1 MKTRAVSIAAVLIAA
16 AAIAGCGSSSY
27 DSSASATEANSE
39 GTELVTR
46 LFEDVKTKNKADL
59 EKFLTPNWQ
68 LQRATGAPLTKSE
81 FIDGLPELSRYKI
94 EQVKAREY
102 DDSMSVAFVA
112 TTDLVVDGTRFP
124 GTPAPYLSS
133 FIEVDDEW
141 YLLSH
146 ANLNKP
152 K

>member
-1 MKTRAVSIAAVLIAA
+1 MRNRVASIAAVLIAA
-16 AAIAGCGSSSY
+16 AAIAGCGASSY
-27 DSSASATEANSE
+27 AADGSASDVNAE
-39 GTELVTR
+39 GTTLVTR
-46 LFEDVKTKNKADL
+46 LLEDVKTKNTGDL
-59 EKFLTPNWQ
+59 EKFLTPNWL

-81 FIDGLPELSRYKI
+81 FIDGLPDLTSYSI
-94 EQVKAREY
+94 SNVKALQYE
-102 DDSMSVAFVA
+102 DSMAVSFTA
-112 TTDLVVDGTRFP
+112 TTDLIVDGTKFP

-133 FIEVDDEW
+133 FIKVGDEW

>member
-1 MKTRAVSIAAVLIAA
+1 MKSRLPLLLTALLIAA
-16 AAIAGCGSSSY
+16 SIAGCGSSSY
-27 DSSASATEANSE
+27 DSSASATESNSE

-46 LFEDVKTKNKADL
+46 LLEDVKTKNKADL

-112 TTDLVVDGTRFP
+112 TTDLVVDGTKFP

>member
-1 MKTRAVSIAAVLIAA
+1 MKSRLTLLLAALLIAA
-16 AAIAGCGSSSY
+16 SIAGCGSSSY
-27 DSSASATEANSE
+27 DSSASATESNSE

-46 LFEDVKTKNKADL
+46 LLEDVKTKNKADL

-68 LQRATGAPLTKSE
+68 LQRATGEPLTKSE
-81 FIDGLPELSRYKI
+81 FIDGLPELSSYKI
-94 EQVKAREY
+94 TQVKAREY

-112 TTDLVVDGTRFP
+112 TTDLVVDGTKFP

-133 FIEVDDEW
+133 FIKVGDDW

>member
-1 MKTRAVSIAAVLIAA
+1 MTKRRICATALIAA
-16 AAIAGCGSSSY
+16 ISIAGCGSSSY
-27 DSSASATEANSE
+27 DATGSATEANSE

-46 LFEDVKTKNKADL
+46 FFEDVKTKNKADL

-112 TTDLVVDGTRFP
+112 TTDLVVDGTKFP

>member
-27 DSSASATEANSE
+27 AADGSASETNAE
-39 GTELVTR
+39 GTKLVTR
-46 LFEDVKTKNKADL
+46 LFEDVKTKNTGDL
-59 EKFLTPNWQ
+59 EKFLTPNWL
-68 LQRATGAPLTKSE
+68 LQRGSGEPLTKSQ
-81 FIDGLPELSRYKI
+81 FIGGLPDLSAYEI
-94 EQVKAREY
+94 SNVKALAYE
-102 DDSMSVAFVA
+102 DSMTVSFTA

-133 FIEVDDEW
+133 FIKVGGEW

-146 ANLNKP
+146 ANFNKP

>member
-1 MKTRAVSIAAVLIAA
+1 MKSRLPLLLTALLIAA
-16 AAIAGCGSSSY
+16 SIAGCGSSSY
-27 DSSASATEANSE
+27 DSSASATESNSE

-46 LFEDVKTKNKADL
+46 LLEDVKTKNKADL

-152 K
+152 R

>member
-1 MKTRAVSIAAVLIAA
+1 MRNRAASSAAVLIAA

-27 DSSASATEANSE
+27 DASASATEANSE

-46 LFEDVKTKNKADL
+46 LLEDVKTKNKADL
-59 EKFLTPNWQ
+59 EQFLTPNWQ
-68 LQRATGAPLTKSE
+68 LQRATGEPLTKSE
-81 FIDGLPELSRYKI
+81 FIGGLPELSRYKI

-102 DDSMSVAFVA
+102 DDSMVVAFIA
-112 TTDLVVDGTRFP
+112 TTDLVVDGTKFP

-133 FIEVDDEW
+133 FIKVGDEW

>member
-1 MKTRAVSIAAVLIAA
+1 MKSRLPLLLTALLIAA
-16 AAIAGCGSSSY
+16 SIAGCGSSSY
-27 DSSASATEANSE
+27 DSSASATESNSE

-46 LFEDVKTKNKADL
+46 LLEDVKTKNKADL

-81 FIDGLPELSRYKI
+81 FIDGLPELSSYKI
-94 EQVKAREY
+94 EQVKARQY

-152 K
+152 R